1 MKIEAYK
8 TGEGRNLYLMIGNET
23 RKQKV
28 GVCGGGI
35 KPSLIHPFNNYF
47 IEVPLVLDFA

>member
-8 TGEGRNLYLMIGNET
+8 TGEARYLYLMIENET

-28 GVCGGGI
+28 GDGGW
-35 KPSLIHPFNNYF
+35 
-47 IEVPLVLDFA
+47 E